1 MADIPGKE
9 ILKDLSGMGAS
20 LDDTLNSLTNMSKEA
35 YNLNTAFVQGRIR
48 IDEMMDAVS
57 KSAAGIIRL
66 GGNLGDVSKTMSDIA
81 EGSRRNVLATETQ
94 VSKLYASSKILSVDS
109 KTLVENFAS
118 VGIET
123 SKIGPSIEKSIN
135 YVQNLGLNAKSVVG
149 DVANNMKL
157 MNQFNFT
164 DGVQGLTKMA
174 AQASMLR
181 FDMQETATFANK
193 VMDPEQ
199 AINMAAALQRLGV
212 ASGDLA
218 DPFSMM
224 NDAIND
230 PGALQDSLINA
241 TKQFTEFDEKT
252 KTFKINPQG
261 ILTLREMAKETGVG
275 YDTLAKS
282 ALAAADLDE
291 RLSAVN
297 PSINFK
303 NEDDKKLLANMA
315 TMGEGGEYVVQIRDD
330 KTGEINDKK
339 LADIT
344 KEEFEKLR
352 NAPKTVEE
360 IQKSQ
365 LGFIEGIATDLK
377 SIVAKVTYGVAGA
390 TPVRANLAGAQRI
403 TSAVTSSIDAKVPG
417 SVEIGK
423 KVTDGIE
430 KLRDLF
436 IDKDNNKISDGDFSS
451 KVSKLGDV
459 IKSQLEGIG
468 PQALDTAKKILQ
480 ESNKKITGN
489 SEVEQG
495 FKNFSEKLL
504 NSMGGT
510 IKKSGTESSNKVKPT
525 ALTREQV
532 VGGVTRN
539 PYSDALFNNTS
550 QTNQT
555 TNAKVEFGNLNVNVT
570 APNGMSEQSL
580 IEIFNKQQF
589 KEYIWGITG
598 TKPNEKGQGVRSYG
612 K

>member
-1 MADIPGKE
+1 MTDIPGGN
-9 ILKDLSGMGAS
+9 LKDLSGMGAS
-20 LDDTLNSLTNMSKEA
+20 LDDALNSLTNMSKEA

-66 GGNLGDVSKTMSDIA
+66 GGNLSDVSRTMSDIA

-149 DVANNMKL
+149 DVAKNMSL

-181 FDMQETATFANK
+181 FDMSQTATFANK
-193 VMDPEQ
+193 VMDPEG

-261 ILTLREMAKETGVG
+261 ILTLREMSKETGVT
-275 YDTLAKS
+275 YDQLAKS

-377 SIVAKVTYGVAGA
+377 SIVAKATYGVAGA
-390 TPVRANLAGAQRI
+390 APVRANLAGAQRI
-403 TSAVTSSIDAKVPG
+403 ATAVSSSADQQVPESAKIAEKVG
-417 SVEIGK
+417 AGLDKIRDLYLEKDSGK
-423 KVTDGIE
+423 INNKEFSGKLGNLENSLKNSAEGFGAKGIE
-430 KLRDLF
+430 IF
-436 IDKDNNKISDGDFSS
+436 NKI
-451 KVSKLGDV
+451 
-459 IKSQLEGIG
+459 I
-468 PQALDTAKKILQ
+468 Q
-480 ESNKKITGN
+480 ESNKKVTGN
-489 SEVEQG
+489 SDIEKE
-495 FKNFSEKLL
+495 FRNYTEKFS
-504 NSMGGT
+504 NSMGGM

-539 PYSDALFNNTS
+539 SYSDALYNNPS

-580 IEIFNKQQF
+580 TEIFNKQQF

-598 TKPNEKGQGVRSYG
+598 TKSNEKGQGVHSYG

>member
-1 MADIPGKE
+1 MTDIPGGN
-9 ILKDLSGMGAS
+9 LKDLSGMGAS
-20 LDDTLNSLTNMSKEA
+20 LDDALNSITNMSKEA
-35 YNLNTAFVQGRIR
+35 YNINTAFVQGRIR

-66 GGNLGDVSKTMSDIA
+66 GGNLGDVSRTMSDIA
-81 EGSRRNVLATETQ
+81 EGSKRNVLATETQ

-181 FDMQETATFANK
+181 FDMQATATFANK
-193 VMDPEQ
+193 VMDPEE
-199 AINMAAALQRLGV
+199 AIKMAAALQRLGV
-212 ASGDLA
+212 ASGNLA

-261 ILTLREMAKETGVG
+261 ILTLREMAKETDVA

-315 TMGEGGEYVVQIRDD
+315 TMGEGGEYVVQIKDD

-377 SIVAKVTYGVAGA
+377 SIVAKATYGVAGA
-390 TPVRANLAGAQRI
+390 APVRANLAGAQRI
-403 TSAVTSSIDAKVPG
+403 ATAVSSSADQQVPESAKIAEKVG
-417 SVEIGK
+417 AGLDKIRDLYLEKDSGK
-423 KVTDGIE
+423 ISNKEFSGKLGNLENSLKNSAEGFGAKGIE
-430 KLRDLF
+430 IF
-436 IDKDNNKISDGDFSS
+436 NKI
-451 KVSKLGDV
+451 
-459 IKSQLEGIG
+459 I
-468 PQALDTAKKILQ
+468 Q
-480 ESNKKITGN
+480 ESNKKVTGN
-489 SEVEQG
+489 SDIEKE
-495 FKNFSEKLL
+495 FRNYTEKFS
-504 NSMGGT
+504 NSMGGM

-539 PYSDALFNNTS
+539 SYSDALYNNPS

-580 IEIFNKQQF
+580 SEIFNKQQF

-598 TKPNEKGQGVRSYG
+598 TKPNEKGQGAASYG

>member
-1 MADIPGKE
+1 MTDIPGGN
-9 ILKDLSGMGAS
+9 LKDLSGMGAS
-20 LDDTLNSLTNMSKEA
+20 LDDALNSITNMSKEA
-35 YNLNTAFVQGRIR
+35 YNINTAFVQGRIR

-66 GGNLGDVSKTMSDIA
+66 GGNLGDVSRTMSDIA
-81 EGSRRNVLATETQ
+81 EGSKRNVLATETQ

-181 FDMQETATFANK
+181 FDMQATATFANK
-193 VMDPEQ
+193 VMDPEE
-199 AINMAAALQRLGV
+199 AIKMAAALQRLGV
-212 ASGDLA
+212 ASGNLA

-261 ILTLREMAKETGVG
+261 ILTLREMAKETDVA

-303 NEDDKKLLANMA
+303 NKDDKKLLANMA
-315 TMGEGGEYVVQIRDD
+315 TMGEGGEYVVQIKDD

-377 SIVAKVTYGVAGA
+377 SIVAKATYGVAGA
-390 TPVRANLAGAQRI
+390 APVRANLAGAQRI
-403 TSAVTSSIDAKVPG
+403 ATAVSSSADQQVPESAKIAEKVG
-417 SVEIGK
+417 AGLDKIRDLYLEKDSGK
-423 KVTDGIE
+423 ISNKEFSGKLGNLENSLKNSAEGFGAKGIE
-430 KLRDLF
+430 IF
-436 IDKDNNKISDGDFSS
+436 NKI
-451 KVSKLGDV
+451 
-459 IKSQLEGIG
+459 I
-468 PQALDTAKKILQ
+468 Q
-480 ESNKKITGN
+480 ESNKKVTGN
-489 SEVEQG
+489 SDIEKE
-495 FKNFSEKLL
+495 FRNYTEKFS
-504 NSMGGT
+504 NSMGGM

-539 PYSDALFNNTS
+539 SYSDALYNNPS

-580 IEIFNKQQF
+580 SEIFNKQQF

-598 TKPNEKGQGVRSYG
+598 TKPNEKGQGAASYG

>member
-1 MADIPGKE
+1 MADIPGGN
-9 ILKDLSGMGAS
+9 LKDLSGMGAS
-20 LDDTLNSLTNMSKEA
+20 LDDALNSIMNMSKEA

-66 GGNLGDVSKTMSDIA
+66 GGDLGDVSRTMSDIA

-149 DVANNMKL
+149 DVAKNMSL

-181 FDMQETATFANK
+181 FDMQATATFANK

-218 DPFSMM
+218 NPFSMM

-261 ILTLREMAKETGVG
+261 ILTLREMAKETGVT
-275 YDTLAKS
+275 YDQLAKS

-365 LGFIEGIATDLK
+365 LEFMKGIATDLK
-377 SIVAKVTYGVAGA
+377 SIVAKATYGVAGA
-390 TPVRANLAGAQRI
+390 APVRANLAGAQRI
-403 TSAVTSSIDAKVPG
+403 ATAVSSSADQQVPESAKIAEKVG
-417 SVEIGK
+417 AGLDKIRDLYLEKDSGK
-423 KVTDGIE
+423 ISNKEFSGKLGNLENSLKNSAEGFGAKGIE
-430 KLRDLF
+430 IF
-436 IDKDNNKISDGDFSS
+436 NKI
-451 KVSKLGDV
+451 
-459 IKSQLEGIG
+459 I
-468 PQALDTAKKILQ
+468 Q
-480 ESNKKITGN
+480 ESNKKVTGN
-489 SEVEQG
+489 SDIEKE
-495 FKNFSEKLL
+495 FRNYTEKFS
-504 NSMGGT
+504 NSMGGM

-539 PYSDALFNNTS
+539 SYSDALYNNTP

-580 IEIFNKQQF
+580 TEIFNKQQF